1 MSGAEGVCIRS
12 GTILPPWI
20 EKVKRKHPKQ
30 KKKHRKPVLF
40 PFDSSTDRH
49 RKTGTIVKSI
59 SFLLSFSRLG
69 VYGRINLKILSLKQE
84 RQKRS
89 CFVVISTKRPCY
101 HRLNVLF

>member
-40 PFDSSTDRH
+40 LLTAAPTDFVR
-49 RKTGTIVKSI
+49 
-59 SFLLSFSRLG
+59 
-69 VYGRINLKILSLKQE
+69 QE
-84 RQKRS
+84 R
-89 CFVVISTKRPCY
+89 
-101 HRLNVLF
+101 

>member
-40 PFDSSTDRH
+40 SFDGSTGD
-49 RKTGTIVKSI
+49 G
-59 SFLLSFSRLG
+59 FDLDPG
-69 VYGRINLKILSLKQE
+69 EQE
-84 RQKRS
+84 S
-89 CFVVISTKRPCY
+89 
-101 HRLNVLF
+101 